1 MIEVGHIKEIVTRLS
16 DENRLI
22 TKGIGEI
29 RERTVTTDQASKSAH
44 HRLDNSDVRVSQI
57 ESERQEIVRL
67 AMSIERL
74 AESLTSHDAVLMK
87 HDERLNKMEHSAGN
101 FFVKLAQ
108 QGAFVVL
115 GIALAY
121 LLKLWG

>member
-1 MIEVGHIKEIVTRLS
+1 
-16 DENRLI
+16 
-22 TKGIGEI
+22 
-29 RERTVTTDQASKSAH
+29 
-44 HRLDNSDVRVSQI
+44 
-57 ESERQEIVRL
+57 
-67 AMSIERL
+67 MSIERL
-74 AESLTSHDAVLMK
+74 AESLTAHDAVLMQ

-121 LLKLWG
+121 LLKFWG